1 MESASDPVGRPGKP
15 PEPPGGAVDA
25 RVLVARQIRLYIEN
39 APVFYPVSISVG
51 FVVVA
56 ALLWPFT
63 PDNRVRLA
71 LWGGLI
77 VATLLARVLGWMAY
91 AAARPGDDAVG
102 PWLKWFLVPQILSV
116 TVIGSGPFFFLPSGS
131 GRDFDILLVLST
143 AVFLSTFGSSLK
155 LSAYR
160 PAIPLV
166 LTPLVVIYAAGVLQL
181 PGSVPKVLALA
192 SVFCGVFGWLL
203 ASRVNQAFV
212 RSMELS
218 IRNEQLVVA
227 AEQARQAA
235 ERAEREKTRFLAAA
249 SHDLRQPMH
258 AISLLVGMLQ
268 PRAAEADRAVMRRL
282 EHSVEAMD
290 SLFATIL
297 DLSKLDSGAVQ
308 PSAAEVPLAAILDS
322 IELHFGPEAA
332 AKGLALRVFR
342 SRAVV
347 RTDRALLERVVRNL
361 VSNAIKYTP
370 SGTVL
375 VGCRR
380 RGERLRVGVWD
391 TGVGIARADLDRIF
405 DEFFQAGPAIRDRGQ
420 GLGLSIAQRLA
431 RLLESRIE
439 VASTPGR
446 GSWFAL
452 AVPFV
457 AWQSTPSRRHDA
469 APGAEF
475 LLAGKFVLVVDDDP
489 QVRFGT
495 EALLRQWGCHAASA
509 ATLEEVQAT
518 LERELRFPDAVVTDY
533 RLGEG
538 RTGLE
543 VIAAVRS
550 YTGEHTAAVIV
561 TGEDGIDTASLG
573 HPAIRKPVSA
583 NELRKCLVSV
593 AS

>member
-1 MESASDPVGRPGKP
+1 MDP
-15 PEPPGGAVDA
+15 

-51 FVVVA
+51 FVIVA

-63 PDNRVRLA
+63 SDNRA
-71 LWGGLI
+71 LLVVWSGLI
-77 VATLLARVLGWMAY
+77 VATLLARVLGWVAY
-91 AAARPGDDAVG
+91 ARARPGDDAVG

-116 TVIGSGPFFFLPSGS
+116 IVIGSGPFFFLPSGS
-131 GRDFDILLVLST
+131 GRDFDILLILST
-143 AVFLSTFGSSLK
+143 AVFLATFGSSLK

-166 LTPLVVIYAAGVLQL
+166 LTPLVVVYAAGVLQV

-218 IRNEQLVVA
+218 IRNEQLVLA

-268 PRAAEADRAVMRRL
+268 PRAPEADRAVMRRL

-297 DLSKLDSGAVQ
+297 DLSKLDSGAVH
-308 PSAAEVPLAAILDS
+308 PSVAEVPLRAILDS
-322 IELHFGPEAA
+322 IELHFAPEAA
-332 AKGLALRVFR
+332 AKRLALRVFR

-370 SGTVL
+370 AGTVL

-380 RGERLRVGVWD
+380 RGERLLIGVWD

-405 DEFFQAGPAIRDRGQ
+405 DEFFQAAPAARDRGQ
-420 GLGLSIAQRLA
+420 GLGLSIAHRLA
-431 RLLESRIE
+431 RLLKSKID

-446 GSWFAL
+446 GSSFGL

-457 AWQSTPSRRHDA
+457 AYQSTPSHHHDA
-469 APGAEF
+469 APDTEPS
-475 LLAGKFVLVVDDDP
+475 LAGKFILVVDDDP
-489 QVRFGT
+489 QACFGT

-509 ATLEEVQAT
+509 ASLEAVQAA
-518 LERELRFPDAVVTDY
+518 LERELRFPDAIVTDY

-550 YTGEHTAAVIV
+550 YTGEETAAVIV
-561 TGEDGIDTASLG
+561 TGEEGLDTARLG
-573 HPAIRKPVSA
+573 HPTIRKPVSA
-583 NELRKCLVSV
+583 GELRKCLVSV
-593 AS
+593 AA